1 MNSFLR
7 ALPRLL
13 DPDPEADPMEHPALT
28 REQVEAMDET
38 MTFNTH
44 RVTQMHRRNELSD
57 HFAPGVIE
65 KHERVTWIDVALVL
79 LLYVLGAAVMAALF
93 ALGAWLAGSLI
104 GWLATVDLSAMAMLM
119 GGKS

>member
-1 MNSFLR
+1 
-7 ALPRLL
+7 
-13 DPDPEADPMEHPALT
+13 MEHPAIT

-38 MTFNTH
+38 MTFSTR

-57 HFAPGVIE
+57 QFAPGVIE

>member
-1 MNSFLR
+1 MTSFLR

-13 DPDPEADPMEHPALT
+13 DHDPEADPMEHPALT

-38 MTFNTH
+38 MTVATH
-44 RVTQMHRRNELSD
+44 RVTHLPRKNDLAD